1 MPPKAKI
8 TREMI
13 VDAAFEIAR
22 ADGAEAINARTVSQ
36 RLGCSTQPV
45 LYHFVSIDAIRRAV
59 YEKADAYHTAYLTQ
73 GGGGLE
79 IAMRYVRFAALEKR
93 LFRLLFQS
101 GGLSG
106 KSLKSLMDAEALE
119 PVLDALR
126 AAGFPGGAQTR
137 KVFRQVFL
145 FLHGYASMLANNE
158 MDYDEA
164 EIALDIQRAYHGAVQ
179 MAKEEEA

>member
-22 ADGAEAINARTVSQ
+22 ADGAGAINARTVSQ

-45 LYHFVSIDAIRRAV
+45 LYHFTSIDAIRRAV
-59 YEKADAYHTAYLTQ
+59 YEKADAYHTAYLTA

-79 IAMRYVRFAALEKR
+79 IALRYVRFAAKEKQ
-93 LFRLLFQS
+93 LFMLLFQS
-101 GGLSG
+101 GGFSG
-106 KSLKSLMDAEALE
+106 KSLRNLIDAEALE
-119 PVLDALR
+119 PVLNALR
-126 AAGFPGGAQTR
+126 AAGFPGGAQTK

-158 MDYDEA
+158 ALYDEA
-164 EIALDIQRAYHGAVQ
+164 EIALDIQRAYRGAVEI
-179 MAKEEEA
+179 AREEEA